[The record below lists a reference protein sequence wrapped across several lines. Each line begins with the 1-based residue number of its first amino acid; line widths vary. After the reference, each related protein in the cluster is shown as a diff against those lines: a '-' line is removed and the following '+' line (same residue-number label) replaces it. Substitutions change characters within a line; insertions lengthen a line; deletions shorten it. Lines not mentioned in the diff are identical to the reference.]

1 MIEADYLVIGAG
13 IAGASTGYWLSAH
26 GRVVVLEREA
36 QPGYHSTGRSAA
48 HYTVA
53 YGTPQVRALTAASR
67 AFFDNPPA
75 GFCEHPLLSPRP
87 EMVVDFSDD
96 PEELRRQYESGKAL
110 VPQMR
115 LLDAEQACSIV
126 PVLRRDKVF
135 GATYDPTGADI
146 DTDALHQ
153 GYLRGIRRNQGQVL
167 CNHEALEIRR
177 VDGAWEVRC
186 DAGSYRAAVLVNAA
200 GAWCDAIAGLAGVR
214 PLGLQPKRRSA
225 FIFAPPPGIDCHD
238 WPMLVS
244 LDESFYLKPDAGM
257 LLGSPANADPVEAHD
272 VQPEQLDIATGMY
285 LIEEATTLT
294 IRRPE
299 HTWAGLRS
307 FVADGDLVAGY
318 AADAEGFFW
327 VAAQGGYGIQTSAAM
342 GEASAALIRHQP
354 LPAHLREHGLD
365 EAMLSPR
372 RLSPLMTRRRVC
384 GTLASPA
391 VPREFLR
398 MSPSQDPSL
407 ENYRAIADGIATLFF
422 PHAEVVLHDLR
433 SQRVDYIANNL
444 SKREVGDDSALE
456 DMLEGDSDERNI
468 GPYEKLN
475 WDGQKIRSVSTV
487 LRDSAGQPLAVL
499 CINLNI
505 SLFES
510 AKAALDLFL
519 SPSKLIPQP
528 DALFR
533 DDWQERIN
541 TFLHGWLRQRQLGLN
556 LLTRE
561 HKREL
566 VLALHAEGAFKGK
579 SAANY
584 VANVLNM
591 GRATVYKHLKELK
604 EGGD

>member
-1 MIEADYLVIGAG
+1 
-13 IAGASTGYWLSAH
+13 
-26 GRVVVLEREA
+26 
-36 QPGYHSTGRSAA
+36 
-48 HYTVA
+48 
-53 YGTPQVRALTAASR
+53 
-67 AFFDNPPA
+67 
-75 GFCEHPLLSPRP
+75 
-87 EMVVDFSDD
+87 
-96 PEELRRQYESGKAL
+96 
-110 VPQMR
+110 
-115 LLDAEQACSIV
+115 
-126 PVLRRDKVF
+126 
-135 GATYDPTGADI
+135 
-146 DTDALHQ
+146 
-153 GYLRGIRRNQGQVL
+153 
-167 CNHEALEIRR
+167 
-177 VDGAWEVRC
+177 
-186 DAGSYRAAVLVNAA
+186 
-200 GAWCDAIAGLAGVR
+200 
-214 PLGLQPKRRSA
+214 
-225 FIFAPPPGIDCHD
+225 
-238 WPMLVS
+238 
-244 LDESFYLKPDAGM
+244 
-257 LLGSPANADPVEAHD
+257 
-272 VQPEQLDIATGMY
+272 
-285 LIEEATTLT
+285 
-294 IRRPE
+294 
-299 HTWAGLRS
+299 
-307 FVADGDLVAGY
+307 
-318 AADAEGFFW
+318 
-327 VAAQGGYGIQTSAAM
+327 
-342 GEASAALIRHQP
+342 
-354 LPAHLREHGLD
+354 
-365 EAMLSPR
+365 
-372 RLSPLMTRRRVC
+372 MTRRRVC

-391 VPREFLR
+391 APRESLR